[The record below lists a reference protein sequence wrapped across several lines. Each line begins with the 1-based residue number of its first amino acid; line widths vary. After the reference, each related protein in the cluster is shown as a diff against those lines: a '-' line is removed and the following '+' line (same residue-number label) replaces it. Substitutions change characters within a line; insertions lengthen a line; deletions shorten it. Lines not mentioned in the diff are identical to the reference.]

1 MLPTENYE
9 VLILGS
15 GEAGKYLAWTLAGS
29 GKRTALVER
38 MYVGGSCPNI
48 ACLPSKNVVHSA
60 TVASYFRRSQ
70 EFGIQAQNWSVD
82 MVGVRARKRRMV
94 DDLIAVHLDRFKSSG
109 AELVLGEGKFI
120 APRTL
125 QVTLRDGST
134 QVLYGD
140 RVVISTGSRAIIQ
153 QIPGLADTKPMTH
166 IGALELGVLP
176 GHFIVLGG
184 GYVGLEFAQ
193 GLRRFGSKVTVI
205 EKNDRLLSSEDE
217 DISEALLRLF
227 EDEGIDVRLRS
238 RIFRVEG
245 ISGERVTVHCENGGS
260 PIQFEGTHLLAAIGR
275 TPNTDGIGLEVAG
288 VSLDERG
295 FIKVDENLRTTSENV
310 WAVGDCAGSPQF
322 THRAYDDFRI
332 VRDNLAGGNRSS
344 KGRQIPSCLF
354 TDPEFARIGLS
365 ETEARREGI
374 EYRLAKIPAAAVLRT
389 RTLSETRGFLKCLVE
404 AASDRILGFSAFC
417 VDSAGV
423 MGVVQLAMMAGVP
436 YTSLRDAIFTHP
448 TMVEGLNVLFS
459 KPPSKVQI
467 G

>member
-1 MLPTENYE
+1 
-9 VLILGS
+9 
-15 GEAGKYLAWTLAGS
+15 
-29 GKRTALVER
+29 
-38 MYVGGSCPNI
+38 
-48 ACLPSKNVVHSA
+48 
-60 TVASYFRRSQ
+60 
-70 EFGIQAQNWSVD
+70 
-82 MVGVRARKRRMV
+82 MV

-125 QVTLRDGST
+125 QVTLPDGST
-134 QVLYGD
+134 QVLSGE
-140 RVVISTGSRAIIQ
+140 RVVISTGSRAILQ
-153 QIPGLADTKPMTH
+153 QIPGLAETKPMTH

-176 GHFIVLGG
+176 EHFIVLGG

-193 GLRRFGSKVTVI
+193 AFRRFGSKVTVI
-205 EKNDRLLSSEDE
+205 EKNDRLLPSEDE

-245 ISGERVTVHCENGGS
+245 ISGERVTVHCENGGN

-275 TPNTDGIGLEVAG
+275 IPNTDGIGLEVAG

-295 FIKVDENLRTTSENV
+295 FIKVDENLRTTTENV

-322 THRAYDDFRI
+322 THVAYDDFRI
-332 VRDNLAGGNRSS
+332 VRDNLTGGNRSS

-365 ETEARREGI
+365 ETEARRGGI
-374 EYRLAKIPAAAVLRT
+374 EYRLANIPAAAVLRT
-389 RTLSETRGFLKCLVE
+389 RTLSETRGFLKCLIE

-417 VDSAGV
+417 VDSAEV
-423 MGVVQLAMMAGVP
+423 MGAVQLAMIAGVP
-436 YTSLRDAIFTHP
+436 YSSIRDAIFTHP
-448 TMVEGLNVLFS
+448 TMMEGLNVLFS
-459 KPPSKVQI
+459 KPPSKSRNGFDSTGQ
-467 G
+467 